1 MRAHLGCNP
10 RSREVSLLPKILLE
24 CCFWPVSAVS
34 CFCCLCSF
42 VVFCLLLF
50 LWRKDIILVRF
61 EWRLNL
67 EQATLVSI
75 AGSCSGDKF
84 RSLCVY
90 LKFCKSMKIIIVNRN
105 IRVPN

>member
-10 RSREVSLLPKILLE
+10 RSREVGLSPKILLE
-24 CCFWPVSAVS
+24 WCFSPVSAVS

-50 LWRKDIILVRF
+50 LWRKDNILVRF

-67 EQATLVSI
+67 EQATLVSQVLVHEI
-75 AGSCSGDKF
+75 N
-84 RSLCVY
+84 LE
-90 LKFCKSMKIIIVNRN
+90 VN
-105 IRVPN
+105 VFT